1 MPPSNDPKS
10 KGNQVGSR
18 AEDLV
23 SSYYPFDFDTDA
35 AGSILSQVH
44 QLHALADDI
53 STVAPEA
60 GSNFVAQANVLEA
73 QAVDIKN
80 VSSL

>member
-1 MPPSNDPKS
+1 MPPSNGPKS
-10 KGNQVGSR
+10 KGNEVGSR
-18 AEDLV
+18 AEDSV

-35 AGSILSQVH
+35 GSILSQVY

-80 VSSL
+80 VGSL